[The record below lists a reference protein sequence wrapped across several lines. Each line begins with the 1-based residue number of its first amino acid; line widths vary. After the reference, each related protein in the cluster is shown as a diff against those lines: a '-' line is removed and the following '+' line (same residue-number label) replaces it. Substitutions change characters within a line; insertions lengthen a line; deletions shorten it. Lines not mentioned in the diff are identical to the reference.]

1 MWNTAQKIKG
11 RGTRQSTR
19 EKEKLIIDDFD
30 KSGEIMDLIKQELEI
45 IKEVAKKLILR
56 LTKKLLSNLLLMK

>member
-19 EKEKLIIDDFD
+19 EKEKLIIDNFR

-45 IKEVAKKLILR
+45 IKEVAKKIDPEIDEKTIVQLIC
-56 LTKKLLSNLLLMK
+56 